1 MHSSIRF
8 DVVDTD
14 SMMKSISGR
23 FTDFEGTVEGGE
35 EQSAQGV
42 VRTPSVL
49 TDNEMRDE
57 HLRSNDLLG
66 TDRYPEIT
74 FKSSRIEHV
83 DGDRHKIFGDLTVKE
98 AAIPV
103 ELDAKFQ
110 ATGKDADGRREDA
123 LPRRGRDRVGP
134 DARRDHRR
142 HHRGACVTKIL
153 GISGS
158 LRERSYNTAL
168 LRAAAEL
175 VPPDAEIEL
184 FDLAAIPLYN
194 DDVESAGDPAPVA
207 ELRAAVAEADALLLA
222 TPEYNR
228 GTSGVLKNAI
238 DWLSRPALASVL
250 RWKPVAIMGAS
261 SGRGGTRRAQ
271 QQVRD
276 ALLFPGAI
284 VLEQP
289 EVAVPIAWERFDP
302 DLQLTDEN
310 IGAAVTELLAGL
322 VELAHQHQL
331 VAA

>member
-1 MHSSIRF
+1 M
-8 DVVDTD
+8 
-14 SMMKSISGR
+14 
-23 FTDFEGTVEGGE
+23 
-35 EQSAQGV
+35 
-42 VRTPSVL
+42 
-49 TDNEMRDE
+49 
-57 HLRSNDLLG
+57 
-66 TDRYPEIT
+66 
-74 FKSSRIEHV
+74 
-83 DGDRHKIFGDLTVKE
+83 
-98 AAIPV
+98 
-103 ELDAKFQ
+103 
-110 ATGKDADGRREDA
+110 
-123 LPRRGRDRVGP
+123 
-134 DARRDHRR
+134 
-142 HHRGACVTKIL
+142 TKIL

-175 VPPDAEIEL
+175 APPDVELEI

-194 DDVESAGDPAPVA
+194 DDVESAGDPEPVA

-276 ALLFPGAI
+276 ALLFPGAV

-302 DLQLTDEN
+302 DLNLTDEN
-310 IGAAVTELLAGL
+310 TGAAVTELLAGL
-322 VELAHQHQL
+322 VELAHPAPIRRGLGPSLDLDRAAQDVAQRAL
-331 VAA
+331 VCGRQRRDGRRRLGHDLEHPLAQALAIGRQRKRLHAPIAGIRLTLSEALALEPVRERGHVEASQKSTSASSRIGRGRSGSSRRSA